1 MKDTKRCICLFSY
14 YDQLAIG
21 ETLENMAEDG
31 WMLQKPGSFL
41 WTYKRCAPQKLRF
54 CVTYFPEA
62 SDFDPGPT
70 DSELTKID
78 YCREDGW
85 ELVARWGV
93 MQIFCSKNPDVVP
106 IETEPVTQVENIRR
120 SMKKSVFFP
129 QALVCVILLWNL
141 FLRFSQYKR
150 DPAGELSSPYSL
162 YSALM
167 FVLLLLACLYEIA
180 FYFFWSRKARA
191 AAQNSG
197 VFLPIRSKPAASLGL
212 AAVSVL
218 LLLLCCRAL
227 ESTLGSAMLWL
238 CAVPL
243 IIAAGNLLKSLLKKR
258 GVPRNV
264 NRVLS
269 VCFVVL
275 LQGILLGSMTAA
287 ILRGDVHFSSGKNAV
302 GTYEFYGR
310 TRDIYNDP
318 LPLEI
323 EELTASDALGRT
335 QWSKEAEHQ
344 ETFLLSRSEYRQ
356 YAVPTGENDRVAERE
371 LAYTIIEVKQ
381 NVLYPFIKNAVLN
394 ARQDEVYGDGV
405 FTDHYEPVDAA
416 VWHAEEA
423 YQLHWSDSVLDTY
436 LICRQNRIVEIK
448 FFWEPTPEQIALMAE
463 RLGGNLITG

>member
-1 MKDTKRCICLFSY
+1 MKDIKRCVCLFSY
-14 YDQLAIG
+14 YDQQAIG
-21 ETLENMAEDG
+21 ETLERMAQNG
-31 WMLQKPGSFL
+31 WMLQRPGSFL
-41 WTYKRCAPQKLRF
+41 WTYKRCTPQKLRF

-85 ELVARWGV
+85 ELIARWGV
-93 MQIFCSKNPDVVP
+93 MQIFCSGDPDAVP

-129 QALVCVILLWNL
+129 QAVMCVILLWNL

-150 DPAGELSSPYSL
+150 DPAGEFSSPYAL

-167 FVLLLLACLYEIA
+167 FVLLLLACLYEIS

-197 VFLPIRSKPAASLGL
+197 VFLPIRSKPVASLGL

-218 LLLLCCRAL
+218 LLLLACRAL
-227 ESTLGSAMLWL
+227 ENTLGSAMLWL

-243 IIAAGNLLKSLLKKR
+243 IIAAGNLLKSLLKKW
-258 GVPRNV
+258 GVPRNT
-264 NRVLS
+264 NRVLC

-275 LQGILLGSMTAA
+275 LQSLLLGSMTAA
-287 ILRGDVHFSSGKNAV
+287 ILRGDLHSGSGKTAV
-302 GTYEFYGR
+302 GTYELYGR
-310 TRDIYNDP
+310 TREIYNDP

-323 EELTASDALGRT
+323 EELTDPDTLGSTR
-335 QWSKEAEHQ
+335 WSKEADHQ
-344 ETFLLSRSEYRQ
+344 ETFLLARSEYCQ
-356 YAVPTGENDRVAERE
+356 YAVPTGENDRVTEYE
-371 LAYTIIEVKQ
+371 LAYTIIEVKPDF
-381 NVLYPFIKNAVLN
+381 LYSFVKNAVLN
-394 ARQDEVYGDGV
+394 ARQDEVNYGDV

-416 VWHAEEA
+416 VWNADEA
-423 YQLHWSDSVLDTY
+423 YQLHWSESVLDTY
-436 LICRQNRIVEIK
+436 LVCRQNRIVEVK
-448 FFWEPTPEQIALMAE
+448 FFWEPAPEQIALAAE
-463 RLGGNLITG
+463 RLWGV